1 MKQLTEFLV
10 HSTPSIN
17 GIMSNSSRAVTF
29 VTVITTNKI
38 YSPVLAQ
45 PGLAHPQA
53 GRLARRPSLT
63 QHEPHS
69 VFPSS

>member
-1 MKQLTEFLV
+1 MEIIRFPHKGVVNEAVNKFLV

-17 GIMSNSSRAVTF
+17 IIMSNSSRAVTF

-45 PGLAHPQA
+45 PGLAYPQA
-53 GRLARRPSLT
+53 GRL
-63 QHEPHS
+63 
-69 VFPSS
+69 

>member
-53 GRLARRPSLT
+53 GRL
-63 QHEPHS
+63 
-69 VFPSS
+69 